1 MSVVVVP
8 DVSVCIPAYRAEP
21 YLRSSIES
29 VLAQTYTD
37 WELVIVDNASWDR
50 TGEIARSYGDPRIV
64 VHTNPSTVPL
74 ADNWNRAVNLSRGR
88 LVKLLPADDEIRP
101 DCLELQVKALDGHPG
116 TALVVCRRDLIDAS
130 GRLLVPGRG
139 LRRLAGHHR
148 PNDVIGEIFRSGI
161 NPLGEPGAWLF
172 RRADF
177 DRVGGFAPD
186 AVGALDLDLAT
197 RLLRCGD
204 LHGLTESLARFRV
217 REDSWTGRSV
227 RSQLADH
234 RQVLAQV
241 AQDRR
246 WTVSWSLQRWG
257 LVAARVAA
265 GKRSMLYRAAA
276 GRLPGGRA
284 LLGVWGRWRA
294 PAEATPADGAWWPEP
309 V

>member
-1 MSVVVVP
+1 MVAP
-8 DVSVCIPAYRAEP
+8 DVSVCIPAYRAER

-29 VLAQTYTD
+29 VLAQTFTD
-37 WELVIVDNASWDR
+37 WELVIVDNASADR
-50 TGEIARSYGDPRIV
+50 TGEIARSYGDSRIV

-74 ADNWNRAVNLSRGR
+74 ADNWNLAVSLCRGR

-116 TALVVCRRDLIDAS
+116 TALVACRRDLVDAC
-130 GRLLVPGRG
+130 GRVLVPARG
-139 LRRLAGHHR
+139 LRRLVGHH
-148 PNDVIGEIFRSGI
+148 PPEEVIREIFRSGI

-172 RRADF
+172 RRDDF
-177 DRVGGFAPD
+177 HRVGGFAPD
-186 AVGALDLDLAT
+186 GVGALDLELAT

-204 LHGLTESLARFRV
+204 LYGLTESLALFRV
-217 REDSWTGRSV
+217 RADSWTGRSV

-234 RQVLAQV
+234 RRVLARV

-246 WTVSWSLQRWG
+246 WLVSWRLRRWG
-257 LVAARVAA
+257 SVAARVAA
-265 GKRSMLYRAAA
+265 GKRSLLYRAAS

-284 LLGVWGRWRA
+284 ILGVWGRWRA
-294 PAEATPADGAWWPEP
+294 PAEGAPADGTWSPEP

>member
-1 MSVVVVP
+1 LSFVVAP

-29 VLAQTYTD
+29 VLAQTFAD
-37 WELVIVDNASWDR
+37 WELVIVDNASSDR
-50 TGEIARSYGDPRIV
+50 TGEIARSYDDPRIV
-64 VHTNPSTVPL
+64 VHTNQVTVPL
-74 ADNWNRAVNLSRGR
+74 ADNWNLAVALCRGR

-101 DCLELQVKALDGHPG
+101 DCLELQVKALDSHPG
-116 TALVVCRRDLIDAS
+116 TALVACRRDLIDAS
-130 GRLLVPGRG
+130 GQLLVPGRG
-139 LRRLAGHHR
+139 LRRLAGRHQ
-148 PNDVIGEIFRSGI
+148 PDEVIREIFLSGI

-177 DRVGGFAPD
+177 DRVGGFALD
-186 AVGALDLDLAT
+186 AVGALDLELAT

-204 LHGLTESLARFRV
+204 LYGLTESLARFRV
-217 REDSWTGRSV
+217 RGDSWTGRSV

-234 RQVLAQV
+234 RQVLTQV

-246 WTVSWSLQRWG
+246 WSISWRLRRWG
-257 LVAARVAA
+257 SLAARVAA

-276 GRLPGGRA
+276 GQLPGGRV
-284 LLGVWGRWRA
+284 LLRAWGRWRTEV
-294 PAEATPADGAWWPEP
+294 EAAPADGAWSPEP